1 MRLVVVESPNKVKK
15 IKTIL
20 GSDYQVAASF
30 GHVADLPSSG
40 DLAVDFQDG
49 KVVPHYQALERSSR
63 AINDLKRLASRAN
76 EVLLATDPDREGEA
90 IAWHVMRL
98 LGKNLSYKRVVFHA
112 VTEKAVREAVSKA
125 RSLDQHLVDAQQ
137 ARRVLDRVVGWV
149 VSPTLRRG
157 CGDRNARSAG
167 RVQSAAL
174 RLVCEREEAI
184 KAHASTKYFAIDARI
199 RLENGIE
206 PPTEQEVVVRLER
219 WKGED
224 LGHRL
229 NSLELAQRTAAWCHK
244 QDWSV
249 IKREGK
255 TAATQTTPAVYHR
268 HGATSRIPASA
279 HESQAMHAKPAKI
292 I

>member
-1 MRLVVVESPNKVKK
+1 MQLVVVESPNKVKK
-15 IKTIL
+15 IGSIL
-20 GSDYQVAASF
+20 GANYQVAASF
-30 GHVADLPSSG
+30 GHVADLPASG

-49 KVVPHYQALERSSR
+49 QVIPHYQALERSSR
-63 AINDLKRLASRAN
+63 AINDLKRMANRA
-76 EVLLATDPDREGEA
+76 EHILLATDPDREGEA

-98 LGKNLSYKRVVFHA
+98 LGEERSYKRVVFHA
-112 VTEKAVREAVSKA
+112 VTEKAVRKAVSEA

-157 CGDRNARSAG
+157 CGNREARSAG

-184 KAHASTKYFAIDARI
+184 LAHASTTYFAIDALI
-199 RLENGIE
+199 RLENGEE
-206 PPTEQEVVVRLER
+206 PPEDQEVVVRLER

-229 NSLELAQRTAAWCHK
+229 NSRELAERSAHWCSK
-244 QDWSV
+244 QDWAV
-249 IKREGK
+249 TKRDVK
-255 TAATQTTPAVYHR
+255 QQQRRPPPPSPPPR
-268 HGATSRIPASA
+268 HS
-279 HESQAMHAKPAKI
+279 KPLPCACV
-292 I
+292 